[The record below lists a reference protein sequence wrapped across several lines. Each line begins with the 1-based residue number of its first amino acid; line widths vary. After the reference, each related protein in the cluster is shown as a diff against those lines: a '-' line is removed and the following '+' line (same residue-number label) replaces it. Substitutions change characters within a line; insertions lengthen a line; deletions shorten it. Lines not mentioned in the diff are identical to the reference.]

1 MIFVPVDGDAL
12 SSYSFLTSLKYII
25 VKGMVLSNFFF
36 FRNNGS
42 IFPQAVLTKV
52 KDNSMA
58 AAAVMAIRRN
68 F

>member
-1 MIFVPVDGDAL
+1 M
-12 SSYSFLTSLKYII
+12 KYII

-42 IFPQAVLTKV
+42 IFSQAVLTKV

-68 F
+68 FW